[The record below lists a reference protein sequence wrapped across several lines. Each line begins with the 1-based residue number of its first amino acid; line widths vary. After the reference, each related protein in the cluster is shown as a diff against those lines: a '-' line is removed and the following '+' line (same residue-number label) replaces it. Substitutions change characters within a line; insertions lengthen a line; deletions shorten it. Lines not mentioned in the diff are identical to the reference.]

1 MSETTQEVA
10 PQAKTLDELADHVY
24 HSVAKFM
31 GNCLQNPDFS
41 GFNIVEKS
49 DDKGA
54 KCLVIVAAEKVG
66 EIAVLRDYE
75 PMADLQS

>member
-1 MSETTQEVA
+1 MSEITQEVA
-10 PQAKTLDELADHVY
+10 QKPLTAKELANEILT
-24 HSVAKFM
+24 SVAEFM
-31 GNCLQNPDFS
+31 NKCLQNPDFS

-75 PMADLQS
+75 PMAQI